1 MYPLPVTTKSNFKKW
16 AGILITKGAFEGYSV
31 LWAGTAIS
39 KRVGL
44 HNVHILQRGTEYV
57 YATRRGDAFQVL
69 GDKYTH
75 KFFGKLTLNDIPPH
89 NKCIQPVHG
98 NLVEVPFVPE
108 AVHQKLQSAPVLKRK
123 RPQTIVDFDIP
134 YPTWRNNPPRPT
146 VKHQITGSFGK
157 LFEDADTLDEFHIP
171 DPFAEF
177 ISLDTLLNSEEGT
190 MRYHIVAGFIYH
202 YCRDNLGYARAQ

>member
-1 MYPLPVTTKSNFKKW
+1 MYPLPVTTKTNFAKW
-16 AGILITKGAFEGYSV
+16 AGVLIQKGTFEGYNV

-44 HNVHILQRGTEYV
+44 HNVHILQKGCEYV
-57 YATRRGDAFQVL
+57 YATRRGDAFQL
-69 GDKYTH
+69 LTEKYAQ
-75 KFFGKLTLNDIPPH
+75 KFFGKFSLKEIPIN

-98 NLVEVPFVPE
+98 NLVEVPFVP
-108 AVHQKLQSAPVLKRK
+108 ASIHQKLLSTPVLKRK
-123 RPQTIVDFDIP
+123 RPLTAVDFDIP
-134 YPTWRNNPPRPT
+134 YPTWRNIPPRPT

-157 LFEDADTLDEFHIP
+157 LFEDADTLDDFHIP

-177 ISLDTLLNSEEGT
+177 ISLDTLLNSEEGK

-202 YCRDNLGYARAQ
+202 YCRDCLGYARAQ